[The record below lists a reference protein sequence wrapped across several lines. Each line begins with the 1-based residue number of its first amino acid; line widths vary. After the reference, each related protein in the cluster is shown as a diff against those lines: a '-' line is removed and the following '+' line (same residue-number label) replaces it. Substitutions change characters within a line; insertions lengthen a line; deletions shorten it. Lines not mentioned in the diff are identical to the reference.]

1 MSLNNYKQRYNSHQ
15 NHKIS
20 FKLSVTPTEQII
32 FATDIQ
38 EKQMTKQ
45 GTILVVDDNKGILTA
60 VQMLLGTCFEKV
72 ITISTPNKIKATL
85 HDENID
91 VVLLDM
97 NFSAGINTGNEGLF
111 WLSEIKKEDASIQVV
126 LFTAYADIDLA
137 VRGIKEGAAD
147 FVVKP
152 WDNAKLL
159 ETLKTAYNIRTSN
172 RKGIAI
178 ADNKLV
184 VSKESGMFWGES
196 NAMQQL
202 RSLIEKVARTD
213 ANILVTGENG
223 TGKEMLA
230 REIHLLSNRKKE
242 TLVPVDMGAITET
255 LFESE
260 LFGHVKGA
268 FTDARADRPGK
279 FEVADNGTL
288 FLDEIGNL
296 SYHLQAKLLTALQR
310 RSIVRVG
317 SNTPIPVNIRL
328 ICATNRDLQ
337 EMVQKGDFREDLLYR
352 INTIH
357 VEIPPLR
364 ERPEDIVPLTEIFL
378 SKYANIYG
386 KAAMR
391 LSPDAKE
398 KLKAQPW
405 FGNIRELEHT
415 IEKAVIIAEG
425 SVLDDFDFPRPKKE
439 PATKE
444 ATTLEE
450 MEYNMIK
457 NAMDKYSGN
466 LSLVA
471 SQLGISRQTLYNKIK
486 RYEL

>member
-1 MSLNNYKQRYNSHQ
+1 
-15 NHKIS
+15 
-20 FKLSVTPTEQII
+20 
-32 FATDIQ
+32 
-38 EKQMTKQ
+38 MTKQ

-159 ETLKTAYNIRTSN
+159 ETLKTAYNIRTAN
-172 RKGIAI
+172 CKGISI
-178 ADNKLV
+178 ATDKLV

-279 FEVADNGTL
+279 FEVANKGTL

-378 SKYANIYG
+378 SKYTKIYG
-386 KAAMR
+386 KTAMC
-391 LSPDAKE
+391 LSLDAKE

-415 IEKAVIIAEG
+415 IEKAVIIAER
-425 SVLDDFDFPRPKKE
+425 SVLDGNDFDFPRAKKK
-439 PATKE
+439 PVTKE